1 LYDAINQHQTVN
13 IRQISK
19 NWSEQIAYYRFLEN
33 ENVTISELVR
43 SLSDHC
49 EQQLEG
55 RHVLALSDTSEINLQ
70 SHSRRLKPEGL
81 GVVGNNK
88 NVGFFIHPTLVL
100 DAESGFPLG
109 LSNVQ
114 FWIRDVNRPNKKQRK
129 YQELPIEKKE
139 SYKWLASAERSQR
152 CFRVGDAKLVTH
164 IGDREADIYEEWA
177 TVPDENNHVLVRV
190 RKDRRLLEP
199 SESLY
204 SKLAKQPCVG
214 TYSMTVAAEPRIGR
228 TAREAL
234 MTVRFTQVQIQRPK
248 NLNTGDYPSSLSLY
262 AVEVEE
268 VNPPKGQE
276 AVHWRLMTTHKIIS
290 IEQALQIVQWYRWR
304 WRIEQLFATLKL
316 AGLNIEATQLESVE
330 AIQRLT
336 VLALS
341 VAVRT
346 LQMVEGRENVDLSA
360 SVTFSPEQQDCLIDI
375 EPTLQGKT
383 KKQQNPYPRGSLPWA
398 IWIIARL
405 GGASGYSSQGLPG
418 MPTLVKGLRRFES
431 ILQGWNLARN
441 RLVYTP

>member
-49 EQQLEG
+49 EQQVEG
-55 RHVLALSDTSEINLQ
+55 RHVLALSDTSEVNLQ
-70 SHSRRLKPEGL
+70 SHSGRLKPEGL

-114 FWIRDVNRPNKKQRK
+114 FWTRDVSRPNKKQRK
-129 YQELPIEKKE
+129 YQDLPIEKKE

-152 CFRVGDAKLVTH
+152 CFRVGEAKLVTH

-177 TVPDENNHVLVRV
+177 TVPNENNHVLVRV
-190 RKDRRLLEP
+190 RFDRRLLEP

-204 SKLAKQPCVG
+204 SKLAKQPCEG
-214 TYSMTVAAEPRIGR
+214 TYRMTVTAEPRIGR
-228 TAREAL
+228 TAREAV
-234 MTVRFTQVQIQRPK
+234 MTVRFTQVRIQRPK
-248 NLNTGDYPSSLSLY
+248 NLKTGDYPPTLSLY

-268 VNPPKGQE
+268 VNPPEGQE
-276 AVHWRLMTTHKIIS
+276 AVHWRLMTTHEVIS
-290 IEQALQIVQWYRWR
+290 IEQALPIVQWYRCR

-346 LQMVEGRENVDLSA
+346 LQMVEGCENVDLSA
-360 SVTFSPEQQDCLIDI
+360 SVTFSHEQQDCLIEI

-383 KKQQNPYPRGSLPWA
+383 KKQQNPYPRASLPWA

-431 ILQGWNLARN
+431 IFEGWNLARN

>member
-1 LYDAINQHQTVN
+1 LYDAINQYQTVN

-33 ENVTISELVR
+33 ENVTIPELVR

-49 EQQLEG
+49 SQQLEG
-55 RHVLALSDTSEINLQ
+55 RHVLALSDTSEVNLQ
-70 SHSRRLKPEGL
+70 SHLGRLKPEGL
-81 GVVGNNK
+81 GVVGNNQD
-88 NVGFFIHPTLVL
+88 VGFFIHPTLIL

-114 FWIRDVNRPNKKQRK
+114 LWTRDAVRLQKKDKK
-129 YQELPIEKKE
+129 YQEMPIENKE
-139 SYKWLASAERSQR
+139 SFKWLASAERSQR
-152 CFRVGDAKLVTH
+152 CFRVGETTMVTH

-177 TVPDENNHVLVRV
+177 TVPDDQNHVLIRV
-190 RKDRRLLEP
+190 RTDRRLLETTD
-199 SESLY
+199 SLY
-204 SKLAKQPCVG
+204 SKLTKQACAG
-214 TYSMTVAAEPRIGR
+214 TYRMSVTAEPRTGR
-228 TAREAL
+228 TTRTAL
-234 MTVRFTQVQIQRPK
+234 MSVRFTQVQIQRPGYLK
-248 NLNTGDYPSSLSLY
+248 AEDYPPDISLY

-268 VNPPKGQE
+268 VNPPEGQE
-276 AVHWRLMTTHKIIS
+276 AIHWRLMTTHQVMS
-290 IEQALQIVQWYRWR
+290 MAQALQMVQWYRWR

-316 AGLNIEATQLESVE
+316 AGLNLEATQLESID

-346 LQMVEGRENVDLSA
+346 LQMVEGRENLDLSA
-360 SVTFSPEQQDCLIDI
+360 SITFSHEQQDCLKEI

-383 KKQQNPYPRGSLPWA
+383 QKQQNPYPRDSLPWA
-398 IWIIARL
+398 IWIVARL

-418 MPTLVKGLRRFES
+418 MPTLVQGLRRFES
-431 ILQGWNLARN
+431 IFEGWNLARN

>member
-1 LYDAINQHQTVN
+1 MYDAINQYQTIN

-49 EQQLEG
+49 EQQLQG

-70 SHSRRLKPEGL
+70 SHSGRLKAKGL

-88 NVGFFIHPTLVL
+88 DVGFFIHPTLVL

-114 FWIRDVNRPNKKQRK
+114 LWTRDVNRMNKTERK
-129 YQELPIEKKE
+129 YDSLPIEKKE

-152 CFRVGDAKLVTH
+152 CFRVGEAKLVTH

-177 TVPDENNHVLVRV
+177 TVPDENNHVLVRIN
-190 RKDRRLLEP
+190 KDRRLLEP

-204 SKLAKQPCVG
+204 SNLEKQPCVG
-214 TYSMTVAAEPRIGR
+214 TYCMTVTAEPRIGR

-234 MTVRFTQVQIQRPK
+234 MTVRFTKVMIKRPK
-248 NLNTGDYPSSLSLY
+248 NLRARDYPPSLSLY
-262 AVEVEE
+262 AVEVKE
-268 VNPPKGQE
+268 VNPPEGQK
-276 AVHWRLMTTHKIIS
+276 AVHWRLMTTHEVVS
-290 IEQALQIVQWYRWR
+290 MEQALQMVKWYQWR

-316 AGLNIEATQLESVE
+316 AGLNIEATQLESGE

-360 SVTFSPEQQDCLIDI
+360 SVTFNQEQQDCLNEI

-383 KKQQNPYPRGSLPWA
+383 KKQQNPYPRASLPWA

-431 ILQGWNLARN
+431 IFEGWNLGRN
-441 RLVYTP
+441 RLVYTR